1 MSFHEVELI
10 AFFLG
15 TLIHGSQGVLIA
27 RQLPRVGEH
36 SLGPVRQGLAVVLV
50 AFFWQFG
57 NFAFMANLTN
67 GLRNPILPLEIPYT
81 VQILSLLGFPIVFAH
96 MQAYPAM
103 HERQPGP
110 TLRQAFVGTYYG
122 LWIWSIAVGIAWTG
136 QATGWFAPF
145 VSVQF
150 AVNVTLFLML
160 VFFVASTFQVV
171 DERRRNRPEGFFRI
185 RASRAGTFTSAL
197 AAVLFMLM
205 LFGLGDSMGW
215 GEQIELAARLESV
228 PFSLFLAY
236 RYFQFPF
243 MDVYLREVLTVS
255 VLLTGFLM
263 WMGLFLPVL
272 PPGARSL
279 GIVLGAIVCAYLH
292 RPLGSWVD
300 RKMIGYVETLDE
312 QEGRVGSALRALARL
327 DDFSARAGEILAP
340 EIQASWVVIG
350 PEPRQGRAEE
360 VGIPGS
366 RPMWLS
372 IGPRTEGR
380 SYMSRHLRIARSAA
394 LEIASRYEQLDRERS
409 ERERLVEAHELREM
423 AARAEVRAL
432 HAQIN
437 PHFLFNTL
445 NVLSN
450 LIHTD
455 PKSAERLTVDLS
467 DIFRYA
473 LESTRRDLVSF
484 ADELRFIRSYLE
496 IERARFEDHLRFQF
510 EIDDEAL
517 SAMIPPMMLQ
527 PLVENAIRHGIA
539 ARIGGGE
546 VRVSARL
553 GDGRLLVSVD
563 DQGDGSVSA
572 TTRGS
577 GVGLKNLRD
586 RLERIFGPDA
596 RLDLD
601 IRSRGTHAELVIPA
615 LTGVEAVSDE
625 DGT

>member
-1 MSFHEVELI
+1 
-10 AFFLG
+10 
-15 TLIHGSQGVLIA
+15 
-27 RQLPRVGEH
+27 
-36 SLGPVRQGLAVVLV
+36 
-50 AFFWQFG
+50 
-57 NFAFMANLTN
+57 
-67 GLRNPILPLEIPYT
+67 
-81 VQILSLLGFPIVFAH
+81 
-96 MQAYPAM
+96 
-103 HERQPGP
+103 
-110 TLRQAFVGTYYG
+110 
-122 LWIWSIAVGIAWTG
+122 
-136 QATGWFAPF
+136 
-145 VSVQF
+145 
-150 AVNVTLFLML
+150 
-160 VFFVASTFQVV
+160 
-171 DERRRNRPEGFFRI
+171 
-185 RASRAGTFTSAL
+185 
-197 AAVLFMLM
+197 
-205 LFGLGDSMGW
+205 MGW
-215 GEQIELAARLESV
+215 GEQIELAARLSSV

-496 IERARFEDHLRFQF
+496 IERARFEDHLRF
-510 EIDDEAL
+510 
-517 SAMIPPMMLQ
+517 P
-527 PLVENAIRHGIA
+527 IR
-539 ARIGGGE
+539 
-546 VRVSARL
+546 
-553 GDGRLLVSVD
+553 D
-563 DQGDGSVSA
+563 
-572 TTRGS
+572 
-577 GVGLKNLRD
+577 
-586 RLERIFGPDA
+586 
-596 RLDLD
+596 
-601 IRSRGTHAELVIPA
+601 
-615 LTGVEAVSDE
+615 
-625 DGT
+625 